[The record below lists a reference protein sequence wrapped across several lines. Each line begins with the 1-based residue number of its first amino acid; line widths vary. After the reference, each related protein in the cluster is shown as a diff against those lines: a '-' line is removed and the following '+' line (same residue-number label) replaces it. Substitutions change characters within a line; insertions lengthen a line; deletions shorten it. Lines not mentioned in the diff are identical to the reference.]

1 VLSQKV
7 IPVARNMGPDN
18 VEPLAD
24 ALRSGGLTT
33 IEITVERST
42 GFDAIA
48 VLSGGPLIVGAGTVT
63 SLSDA
68 ERAVVAGAEFLVSPH
83 LDHALVEW
91 AGSNSVSM
99 IPGAFTPTEI
109 SKAWTHDVPAVK
121 VFPVSVGGPDLIRSL
136 LGPYPDLQLIPTGG
150 INADNAA
157 AYMAAGAVAVGVGGW
172 LTGPTDPG
180 LVTERALR
188 LREVV

>member
-1 VLSQKV
+1 
-7 IPVARNMGPDN
+7 
-18 VEPLAD
+18 
-24 ALRSGGLTT
+24 
-33 IEITVERST
+33 
-42 GFDAIA
+42 
-48 VLSGGPLIVGAGTVT
+48 
-63 SLSDA
+63 
-68 ERAVVAGAEFLVSPH
+68 
-83 LDHALVEW
+83 
-91 AGSNSVSM
+91 
-99 IPGAFTPTEI
+99 
-109 SKAWTHDVPAVK
+109 
-121 VFPVSVGGPDLIRSL
+121 VGGPDLIRSL